1 MSRESLVIFAGLLV
15 FFVPSIGVPEEWK
28 TYILMGCGV
37 LLMLIGYLLRR
48 AAYYRSLDQGNGER
62 AADSF
67 VESRKRTEK
76 IEDLGDVIAE

>member
-15 FFVPSIGVPEEWK
+15 FFVPSVGVPEEWK
-28 TYILMGCGV
+28 TYILMACGV
-37 LLMLIGYLLRR
+37 VLMLLGYLLRR

-67 VESRKRTEK
+67 VESSKRSDRSTYSEEL
-76 IEDLGDVIAE
+76 IV

>member
-15 FFVPSIGVPEEWK
+15 FFVPSVGVPEEWK
-28 TYILMGCGV
+28 TYVLMVCGV
-37 LLMLIGYLLRR
+37 VLMLLGYLLRR

-67 VESRKRTEK
+67 VESGKKQDRSEYSEEL
-76 IEDLGDVIAE
+76 IV